1 MQIIKEIVRRVW
13 TMSIWFP
20 RICIYWRVTHLTNI
34 WDGLCVRWA
43 SPIAQLVKYP
53 PAMWETWVQSL
64 GWEDHLEKGKATHSS
79 VLDWRIQGLYSPW
92 SRKESDTTERLSL
105 HFTCAKKVKVK
116 VKSLSPVQLFC
127 NPMDYSP
134 PGCPIHGIFQTGVL
148 EWVPISFSRG
158 SFQPRDWTLV
168 SCIASRGFTI
178 WVSRELITCARYW
191 E

>member
-20 RICIYWRVTHLTNI
+20 RICTYWRVTHLTNI
-34 WDGLCVRWA
+34 WDGLCIRWA
-43 SPIAQLVKYP
+43 SLIAQLVKYP

-64 GWEDHLEKGKATHSS
+64 GWEDPLEKGKATHSS

-134 PGCPIHGIFQTGVL
+134 PGSPIHGIFQTRVL

-158 SFQPRDWTLV
+158 SSQPRDWTLV
-168 SCIASRGFTI
+168 SRIASRGFTI
-178 WVSRELITCARYW
+178 WVTRELITCARYW